1 MAPVSETAKQSRGGK
16 LSLWPRSII
25 TLAAGFWLVMVLVQ
39 AWRLFSLSAT
49 YDQALFLQELWS
61 TSQGRPFESSLSS
74 VLSGDVALGGALP
87 WVTYLHL
94 GQHANAFTLL
104 GAPLVGVFG
113 AWALPLIQ
121 VSALTAAG
129 LVLWRIAD
137 DRLPRSLAVQISLA
151 YFLSGAV
158 VGPAMENFHDLI
170 WLPLLGFLVVAALL
184 DGCLWRVL
192 LFSALLLLVRED
204 SGLLLF
210 SIGLWALL
218 RQPKVRLLGALLMVG
233 SFGWVLMVT
242 GWIQPMVDSSLA
254 DRFLQEKFGHLVED
268 VSEGSL
274 AVVLGM
280 LSQPLALLQ
289 SLITPPGATLGFLL
303 ALTLPLVFVPFRS
316 LDAALLVAVPLL
328 IALVSQGRT
337 ALAVTLRYVLALVP
351 GLYLGTV
358 LWWADHPRIWP
369 RRWLRRIWTASL
381 VLGLMITVVG
391 NPHRS
396 LSAVIPDSISPWV
409 HVPAEQMLARR
420 KAAIAALEQIP
431 PQASVSADT
440 PLLPLL
446 AQREALIRFPKH
458 TRFRDR
464 EGLEQEVDWVAAFP
478 GFYTPLAPV
487 FKRERKQQSSIQEK
501 LDDLVK
507 ADRFRPVHC
516 QSGVVLL
523 RRVDDTTS
531 DPMPTCGNASPCPW
545 LPSAAA
551 AASLERSPNPDR
563 LGAKAARSMERPQD
577 PVRRPVLGSRS
588 MASG

>member
-1 MAPVSETAKQSRGGK
+1 MAPVSESAKQSRGGK

-104 GAPLVGVFG
+104 GGPLVGVFG

-192 LFSALLLLVRED
+192 LFSTLLLLVRED

-280 LSQPLALLQ
+280 LSQPLALL
-289 SLITPPGATLGFLL
+289 PPGATLGFLL

-337 ALAVTLRYVLALVP
+337 ALSVTLRYVLALVP

-531 DPMPTCGNASPCPW
+531 DPMPTSGNASPCPW